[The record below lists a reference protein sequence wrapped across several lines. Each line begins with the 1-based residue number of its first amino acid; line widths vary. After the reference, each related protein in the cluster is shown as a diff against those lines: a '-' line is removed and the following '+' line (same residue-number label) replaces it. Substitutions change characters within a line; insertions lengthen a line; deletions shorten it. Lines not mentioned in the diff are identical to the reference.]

1 MTFLSG
7 VAHQHGAELILFQ
20 NAIAFR
26 CDWLHLLDKI
36 LNLTVRQILRD
47 ILAVFYYVGVR
58 RMSADKVNALVRD
71 KVEVPRVTFVN
82 INLSVSAFVLKVSLL
97 SATVKGNIVDIYA
110 DYITVKQ
117 LGFNK
122 RCASARELV
131 ED

>member
-1 MTFLSG
+1 MTLLPG
-7 VAHQHGAELILFQ
+7 VTHQYSAKLILFQ
-20 NAIAFR
+20 DSVAFR
-26 CDWLHLLDKI
+26 CYGLHLLYKI

-47 ILAVFYYVGVR
+47 VLAVFYYVGIR
-58 RMSADKVNALVRD
+58 RMSADKINALVRD
-71 KVEVPRVTFVN
+71 KVEVPRVTLMN
-82 INLSVSAFVLKVSLL
+82 INLSVSAFVLKVNLL
-97 SATVKGNIVDIYA
+97 PATVKGNIVDIYA

>member
-7 VAHQHGAELILFQ
+7 VAHQYSAELILFQ
-20 NAIAFR
+20 NAEALC
-26 CDWLHLLDKI
+26 CDWLHLLNKI

-47 ILAVFYYVGVR
+47 VLAVFYYVGIR
-58 RMSADKVNALVRD
+58 RMSADKINALVRD
-71 KVEVPRVTFVN
+71 KVEVPRVTLMN
-82 INLSVSAFVLKVSLL
+82 INLSVSAFVLKVNLL
-97 SATVKGNIVDIYA
+97 PATVKGNIVDIYA

>member
-20 NAIAFR
+20 DSVAFR
-26 CDWLHLLDKI
+26 CYGLHLLYKI

-47 ILAVFYYVGVR
+47 VLAVFYYVGIR
-58 RMSADKVNALVRD
+58 RMSADKINALVRD
-71 KVEVPRVTFVN
+71 KVEVPRVTLMN
-82 INLSVSAFVLKVSLL
+82 INLSVSAFVLKVNLL
-97 SATVKGNIVDIYA
+97 PATVKGNIINIYA
-110 DYITVKQ
+110 DNIAVEQ

-122 RCASARELV
+122 RCAATRELI

>member
-1 MTFLSG
+1 
-7 VAHQHGAELILFQ
+7 
-20 NAIAFR
+20 
-26 CDWLHLLDKI
+26 
-36 LNLTVRQILRD
+36 
-47 ILAVFYYVGVR
+47 
-58 RMSADKVNALVRD
+58 MSADKINALVRD